1 MLFVLIQEAKLRN
14 AKIDTVLP
22 NPTTLPT
29 SLALSM
35 SVEAGLKP
43 LPIRTG
49 LLNRIPSST
58 SKSIRDTDSAISI
71 TSCSSYDSIPVT
83 GSFPLGTLRVHRL
96 EDRPV
101 KRDMNSLPRD
111 QGEDDTRHMGG
122 DVLQILDLP
131 EKFTVGYDSLSFTA
145 QSFRGLKDI
154 PPGAH
159 FVWASSSEASSMRTG
174 FWLFTEPTDAIHVVQ
189 WDRFNEVLGEPA
201 SQTEIRI
208 QKDNISSTYHE
219 LPSYFSLPT
228 AGQKKNEDAQ
238 QRMDDLK
245 EKGIWRRLTSH
256 VTAARLRRIT
266 GRQSGPWYVHTTD
279 RVKGSIVLA
288 AERELEKTVSVV
300 AVDELNF
307 SFSQTDKTYSIE
319 AIGSARTQQA
329 VDSTAYLESV
339 LNNNSESSLTDEDIV
354 GEVQIAFLV
363 GMHLGNE
370 SCVLQWWHMVLR
382 ILLRAFTLVVTK
394 PQLSRLF
401 IQTLTAQLSY
411 NNTHL
416 DGSILDYGVDSSRD
430 LRLALTIYKRRLDEQ
445 LLALN
450 GEATDEQVAVG
461 KAFLELESLAWK
473 LGWDLRADYVRS
485 GKVMLED
492 GEQVDLDI
500 DDFEAEDERGE
511 FAAVVVE
518 MDDHGRPKD
527 MISWE

>member
-1 MLFVLIQEAKLRN
+1 
-14 AKIDTVLP
+14 
-22 NPTTLPT
+22 
-29 SLALSM
+29 
-35 SVEAGLKP
+35 
-43 LPIRTG
+43 
-49 LLNRIPSST
+49 
-58 SKSIRDTDSAISI
+58 
-71 TSCSSYDSIPVT
+71 
-83 GSFPLGTLRVHRL
+83 
-96 EDRPV
+96 
-101 KRDMNSLPRD
+101 
-111 QGEDDTRHMGG
+111 
-122 DVLQILDLP
+122 
-131 EKFTVGYDSLSFTA
+131 
-145 QSFRGLKDI
+145 
-154 PPGAH
+154 
-159 FVWASSSEASSMRTG
+159 MRTG
-174 FWLFTEPTDAIHVVQ
+174 FWFFTEPTDAIHVVQ

-238 QRMDDLK
+238 QRIDDLK

-266 GRQSGPWYVHTTD
+266 GRQSGPC
-279 RVKGSIVLA
+279 
-288 AERELEKTVSVV
+288 
-300 AVDELNF
+300 
-307 SFSQTDKTYSIE
+307 QTDKTYSIE

-339 LNNNSESSLTDEDIV
+339 LNDTSESSLTDEDIV

-370 SCVLQWWHMVLR
+370 SCILQWWHMVLR

-450 GEATDEQVAVG
+450 GDATNEQVAVG

-492 GEQVDLDI
+492 GEQVDLDM
-500 DDFEAEDERGE
+500 DEFEAEDERGE